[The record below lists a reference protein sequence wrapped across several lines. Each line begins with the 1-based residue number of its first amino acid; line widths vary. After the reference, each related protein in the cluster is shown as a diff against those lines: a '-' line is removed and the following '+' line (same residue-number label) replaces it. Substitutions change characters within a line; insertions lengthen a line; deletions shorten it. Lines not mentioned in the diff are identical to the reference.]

1 MEATS
6 LLLLLLAIQGGSC
19 SGAYCT
25 EQRGTVIVKEKGSV
39 TISCNYSYP
48 QQKDKSVEVRVSWRK
63 GGPQRCGNGELIYNH
78 TGGWTHNNYTGRIS
92 PMGNTNKER
101 TATITINNL
110 KRTDG
115 PMFCCRVDIYTESK
129 FIEGWQN
136 PPGTFIR
143 FKDLPSVEQAD
154 VVPAIFEKD
163 VIIPCLVHYT
173 SPSFINKVTWTA
185 GSSDLC
191 VENNENIVISNDP
204 DKSQLRRRLS
214 VVNFPQDLSLRI
226 NKVTSEDNKHYCCRV
241 ETELRSN
248 PVLPIRNTEVVL
260 VAASNEPKL
269 EVLQPETTSPDN
281 DGSATLSCSF
291 THQSD
296 TDPLW
301 TEVFWKVGSSAGD
314 YAYHPFTNLVHSRY
328 RGRTELRGP
337 TDLHIKGIKE
347 SDNTTYYCFVM
358 LKFCVGNPKTSSTI
372 QYGSGT
378 KLEVKDTDI
387 PQNSNT
393 NPEIWVYILAAV
405 LLGVLILC
413 AVVIIILKKKG
424 VICQKRG
431 GREDAK
437 YLTSEIALRDQNPS
451 SNVQTPRATSGSPP
465 MAEEDSG
472 GILYAHLN
480 VSSLHQNRSNGGK
493 KNKSDNDPQVLY
505 AAVKSPGAPQDIYA
519 TVK

>member
-6 LLLLLLAIQGGSC
+6 LLLLLLAIPGGSC

-63 GGPQRCGNGELIYNH
+63 GGTQRCGNGELIYNH
-78 TGGWTHNNYTGRIS
+78 TGGWTHKNYTGRIS

-110 KRTDG
+110 EKADG
-115 PMFCCRVDIYTESK
+115 LMFCCRVDIYKESK

-136 PPGTFIR
+136 LPGTFIR
-143 FKDLPSVEQAD
+143 FEDLPSVEQAD
-154 VVPAIFEKD
+154 VVPAIIGKF
-163 VIIPCLVHYT
+163 VIIPCLVHYIT
-173 SPSFINKVTWTA
+173 PSLITKVTWTA
-185 GSSDLC
+185 GSNDLC
-191 VENNENIVISNDP
+191 VGNNENIVMWNDTT
-204 DKSQLRRRLS
+204 KTQGLWL
-214 VVNFPQDLSLRI
+214 VVNFPHDLSLRI
-226 NKVTSEDNKHYCCRV
+226 NKVTSEDKKHYCCRV
-241 ETELRSN
+241 ETKLM
-248 PVLPIRNTEVVL
+248 PKLVPPIRSTEVVI

-291 THQSD
+291 THKSD

-301 TEVFWKVGSSAGD
+301 TEVFWRVGSPAGD

-337 TDLHIKGIKE
+337 ADLHIKGIKD

-358 LKFCVGNPKTSSTI
+358 LKFCVGNPKTSSTL
-372 QYGSGT
+372 QYGRGT

-387 PQNSNT
+387 SQNSNT
-393 NPEIWVYILAAV
+393 NPEIWIYILAAV

-451 SNVQTPRATSGSPP
+451 SNVQTPRATSSSPP

-480 VSSLHQNRSNGGK
+480 VSSLHQDRSNGGK